1 MHFVLLRSLR
11 DAQVRL
17 LLIVSFWSDTYI
29 DMAKNSIPQTLLGSV
44 PVVSIFAIAAFVYV
58 NWGSAIFL
66 TMTI

>member
-1 MHFVLLRSLR
+1 
-11 DAQVRL
+11 
-17 LLIVSFWSDTYI
+17 
-29 DMAKNSIPQTLLGSV
+29 MAKNSIPQTLLGSV